1 MSTQQSVV
9 RDERTVA
16 IENASYKWAYI
27 LLLFAL
33 FIDMLYRGMVRHEN
47 AWDLMALVFVSS
59 ALCTMY
65 QVRQKTL
72 AHGWWKAAVL
82 ITCVGAAIGAI
93 VVIVGAIL
101 VKTHA
106 M

>member
-27 LLLFAL
+27 LLICAL
-33 FIDMLYRGMVRHEN
+33 FIDMMYRGMVRHEA
-47 AWDLMALVFVSS
+47 AWDLMALVYVS
-59 ALCTMY
+59 AAVCTMY

-72 AHGWWKAAVL
+72 AHGWLKAAVL
-82 ITCVGAAIGAI
+82 IVCVGVVIGAI
-93 VVIVGAIL
+93 VVVIL
-101 VKTHA
+101 AKTHA